1 MTLEQAQKLCGML
14 IEDGYHC
21 WIVEG
26 YHINILLDNQLYI
39 LNNDEKP
46 CYR

>member
-14 IEDGYHC
+14 MEDGYYC
-21 WIVEG
+21 WVAEG

-39 LNNDEKP
+39 LKNDEKP
-46 CYR
+46 FYR